1 MRRGMETKDFRNEIE
16 GFEEIKKEA
25 AILRKYA
32 FDYSSQKGRAAQIV
46 DLLHPKV
53 LRLRVA
59 EIQAASLSA
68 KIFRLVSEGSYLP
81 PFQAGQYINLTV
93 DVGQV
98 RTSRPYSISSPPN
111 QVGYYEIAVRR
122 AADGFVSNFLLD
134 ELQVGD
140 SLESTSPAGNF
151 YYNPLVHGQDLVF
164 LAGGSGITPFM
175 SMIRETTDRGLER
188 KIHLLYGSQRPEDI
202 IYSKELKELTERN
215 GNFKMDIVISDPPP
229 GYRGLTGFLTADL
242 IRKQAGNV
250 SGKTFYLCGPEA
262 MYSFCLKELEALKVP
277 RAKIRTEVFG
287 PPKDVTAQP
296 GWPAEVPGERQFQV
310 NYKGKKTVSAK
321 AAEPLMN
328 SLERT
333 GIVLPASCRSGECS
347 LCRTKLATGKVFQ
360 PPWVRLRKSDRVFGY
375 VHPCVAYPLS
385 DVELA

>member
-1 MRRGMETKDFRNEIE
+1 MEIRDFRKEIE
-16 GFEEIKKEA
+16 GFGEIQKEA
-25 AILRKYA
+25 AVLRKYA

-46 DLLHPKV
+46 DLLHPRL

-59 EIQAASLSA
+59 EIRETSPSA

-81 PFQAGQYINLTV
+81 PFQAGQYINLAV

-140 SLESTSPAGNF
+140 CLESTSPSGNF
-151 YYNPLVHGQDLVF
+151 YYNPLVHGQELVF

-175 SMIRETTDRGLER
+175 SMIREITDRGLER
-188 KIHLLYGSQRPEDI
+188 RVHLLYGSQRPEDV
-202 IYSKELKELTERN
+202 IYGEELRDRAERH
-215 GNFKMDIVISDPPP
+215 GNFKMDIVISDPPA
-229 GYRGLTGFLTADL
+229 GFRGLTGFITGELINNRVGDL
-242 IRKQAGNV
+242 
-250 SGKTFYLCGPEA
+250 SSKTFYLCGPEA
-262 MYSFCLKELEALKVP
+262 MYSFCLQELQTLGIP
-277 RAKIRTEVFG
+277 RRKIRTEVFG

-296 GWPAEVPGERQFQV
+296 GWPAEISGDRNFHVG
-310 NYKGKKTVSAK
+310 YKGKKTVAAR

-328 SLERT
+328 SLERA

-347 LCRTKLATGKVFQ
+347 LCRTKLAAGKVFH
-360 PPWVRLRKSDRVFGY
+360 PPGVKLRKSDRAFGY
-375 VHPCVAYPLS
+375 IHPCLAYPLS
-385 DVELA
+385 DLELA

>member
-1 MRRGMETKDFRNEIE
+1 MEIRDFRKEIE
-16 GFEEIKKEA
+16 GFGEIQKEA
-25 AILRKYA
+25 AVLRKYA
-32 FDYSSQKGRAAQIV
+32 FDYSSLKGRAAQIV
-46 DLLHPKV
+46 DLLHPRL

-59 EIQAASLSA
+59 EVRAASPSA

-93 DVGQV
+93 DAGQV

-140 SLESTSPAGNF
+140 CLESTSPSGNF

-175 SMIRETTDRGLER
+175 SMIRETTERGLER
-188 KIHLLYGSQRPEDI
+188 RIHLFYGSQGPEDV
-202 IYSKELKELTERN
+202 IYGEELRDRAERH
-215 GNFKMDIVISDPPP
+215 GNFKMDIVISDPPA
-229 GYRGLTGFLTADL
+229 GFRGLTGFITGELIKNRVGDL
-242 IRKQAGNV
+242 
-250 SGKTFYLCGPEA
+250 SSKTFYLCGPEA
-262 MYSFCLKELEALKVP
+262 MYSFCLQELQTLGIP
-277 RAKIRTEVFG
+277 RRKIRTEVFG

-296 GWPAEVPGERQFQV
+296 GWPAEISGDRNFHVG
-310 NYKGKKTVSAK
+310 YKGKKTVAAR

-328 SLERT
+328 SLERA

-347 LCRTKLATGKVFQ
+347 LCRTKLAAGKVFQ
-360 PPWVRLRKSDRVFGY
+360 PPGVKLRKSDRAFGY
-375 VHPCVAYPLS
+375 IHPCLAYPLC
-385 DVELA
+385 DIELS

>member
-1 MRRGMETKDFRNEIE
+1 VAEV
-16 GFEEIKKEA
+16 
-25 AILRKYA
+25 
-32 FDYSSQKGRAAQIV
+32 RAAS
-46 DLLHPKV
+46 P
-53 LRLRVA
+53 
-59 EIQAASLSA
+59 SA

-140 SLESTSPAGNF
+140 CLESTSPSGNF
-151 YYNPLVHGQDLVF
+151 YYNPLVHGQELVF

-175 SMIRETTDRGLER
+175 SMIREITDRGLER
-188 KIHLLYGSQRPEDI
+188 RVHLLYGSQRPEDV
-202 IYSKELKELTERN
+202 IYGEELRDRAERH
-215 GNFKMDIVISDPPP
+215 GNFKMDIVISDPPA
-229 GYRGLTGFLTADL
+229 GFRGLTGFITGELINNRVGDL
-242 IRKQAGNV
+242 
-250 SGKTFYLCGPEA
+250 SSKTFYLCGPEA
-262 MYSFCLKELEALKVP
+262 MYSFCLQELQTLGIP
-277 RAKIRTEVFG
+277 RRKIRTEVFG

-296 GWPAEVPGERQFQV
+296 GWPAEISGDRNFHVG
-310 NYKGKKTVSAK
+310 YKGKKTVAAR

-328 SLERT
+328 SLERA

-347 LCRTKLATGKVFQ
+347 LCRTKLAAGKVFH
-360 PPWVRLRKSDRVFGY
+360 PPGVKLRKSDRAFGY
-375 VHPCVAYPLS
+375 IHPCLAYPLS
-385 DVELA
+385 DLELA

>member
-1 MRRGMETKDFRNEIE
+1 MEIRDFRKEIE
-16 GFEEIKKEA
+16 GFGEIQKEA
-25 AILRKYA
+25 AVLRKYA
-32 FDYSSQKGRAAQIV
+32 FDYSSLKGRAAQIV
-46 DLLHPKV
+46 DLLHPRL

-59 EIQAASLSA
+59 EVRAASPSA

-81 PFQAGQYINLTV
+81 PFQAGQYINLAV

-140 SLESTSPAGNF
+140 CLESTSPSGNF

-188 KIHLLYGSQRPEDI
+188 RIHLFYGSQRPEDV
-202 IYSKELKELTERN
+202 IYGEELEDRAERY
-215 GNFKMDIVISDPPP
+215 GNFKMDIVISDPPA
-229 GYRGLTGFLTADL
+229 GYRGLTGFLTAEL
-242 IRKQAGNV
+242 IRKRAGNV
-250 SGKTFYLCGPEA
+250 SAKTFYLCGPEA
-262 MYSFCLKELEALKVP
+262 MYSFCLKELEALRIP

-296 GWPAEVPGERQFQV
+296 GWPREVPGERKFQV
-310 NYKGKKTVSAK
+310 NYKGKKTVPAR

-328 SLERT
+328 SLERA

-347 LCRTKLATGKVFQ
+347 LCRIKLAAGKVFH
-360 PPWVRLRKSDRVFGY
+360 PPGVKLRKSDRVFGY
-375 VHPCVAYPLS
+375 IHPCMAYPLS
-385 DVELA
+385 DLELA